1 MIKKSALFAIAS
13 LFLFLVSDG
22 QVVPAATRI
31 DENLSLVFPG
41 EVQRIDT
48 LGVSLFQT
56 VQDKITY
63 QVVRKVRVIDKPT
76 KAAWKEAI
84 DQAAGIYM
92 GGLRFKKFEKQAKD
106 TVIGNTMGRYIQ
118 MTGIDHGKTMRLFIF
133 TTLANTDMYSIQVT
147 SFTDEKITRQSLRW
161 FYAHLQ
167 FKGISY

>member
-1 MIKKSALFAIAS
+1 MIS
-13 LFLFLVSDG
+13 
-22 QVVPAATRI
+22 AATRI

-63 QVVRKVRVIDKPT
+63 QVVRKVRVIETPMKS
-76 KAAWKEAI
+76 AWKEAI
-84 DQAAGIYM
+84 DQAAATYL
-92 GGLRFKKFEKQAKD
+92 GGLRFKNFEKQSKD
-106 TVIGNTMGRYIQ
+106 TVIGYTMGRYIQ
-118 MTGIDHGKTMRLFIF
+118 MVGIDHGQTMRLFIF

-147 SFTDEKITRQSLRW
+147 SFNDGTITRQSLQW
-161 FYAHLQ
+161 FYSHLQ